1 MVDLLVLVNSTLV
14 LLYGFFLTVRF
25 AGGCS
30 TQKERRIIGFLCAA
44 IFMVQFI
51 CWRLLGF
58 TATSKLYPLI
68 SHLPII
74 LTLVFALKKPW
85 GVTIASML
93 TGYFCCQLPR
103 WFATI
108 FLELFG
114 TQTAYQISYCLFI
127 IPIYFLM
134 RKYFTA
140 SAYKAMS
147 YSKRSLLL
155 FGTLPMLYYLFDYV
169 TRVYTSAL
177 YEGVRMI
184 SEFLPAA
191 MALFYVLFVTV
202 YHDEV
207 QRRNQIELENARLA
221 IQFEQAKNE
230 MFSLQQMQ
238 EQTAVYRHDM
248 RHHFTMIDGYL
259 KSGETKKAAQYI
271 KAARHDIDSITPK
284 RYCENT
290 TINLVL
296 SAFSD
301 KASQLGVDL
310 SIEANIPDILPIPE
324 TALCTLFSNGLENAV
339 IAAAQ
344 LADEKQRSVR
354 VNCQLHKGNLLIY
367 IKNPYEGEVT
377 FRDSLPKSDRPE
389 HGFGV
394 KSIKMIADMR
404 GGFCSF
410 EAKDGIFTLKVML
423 PLESAEI
430 ETKLKKQI
438 IGSMG

>member
-1 MVDLLVLVNSTLV
+1 MVDLLVLINSTLV
-14 LLYGFFLTVRF
+14 FLYGFFLTIRF

-30 TQKERRIIGFLCAA
+30 TQKERRIVGVLCAA
-44 IFMVQFI
+44 IFITQVI

-58 TATSKLYPLI
+58 ITTSQLYPLI

-74 LTLVFALKKPW
+74 LTLVFALKKPL
-85 GVTIASML
+85 GVTVASML

-103 WFATI
+103 WVATI

-114 TQTAYQISYCLFI
+114 TQTAYQVSYSLFI
-127 IPIYFLM
+127 IPIFFLL
-134 RKYFTA
+134 RRYFTA
-140 SAYKAMS
+140 SAHKAMS

-155 FGTLPMLYYLFDYV
+155 FGGLPMLYYLFDYV
-169 TRVYTSAL
+169 TRVYTTTL
-177 YEGVRMI
+177 YEGIHII

-202 YHDEV
+202 YHNEV
-207 QRRNQIELENARLA
+207 QSRNQIELQNSMLA
-221 IQFEQAKNE
+221 IQFEQAKND
-230 MFSLQQMQ
+230 MFALQQMQ

-259 KSGETKKAAQYI
+259 KTGETVKATEYI
-271 KAARHDIDSITPK
+271 KASKHDIDRITPK

-290 TINLVL
+290 AINLVL

-301 KASQLGVDL
+301 KASQLGIDL
-310 SIEANIPDILPIPE
+310 SIEANIPEVLLIPE

-339 IAAAQ
+339 IATAQ
-344 LADEKQRSVR
+344 VTDKIHKTVR
-354 VNCQLHKGNLLIY
+354 INCQLHKGNLLIY

-377 FRDSLPKSDRPE
+377 FGDGLPISDRPE

-394 KSIKMIADMR
+394 KSIKMIADMH

-410 EAKDGIFTLKVML
+410 EPKDGIFTLKVML
-423 PLESAEI
+423 PLESNR
-430 ETKLKKQI
+430 L
-438 IGSMG
+438 